1 MNRLGEPLHDRSL
14 VVQLGLGG
22 GNSQVG
28 SDAGTEKPLPGNPGG
43 VPLQRVERGG
53 MEGGDPEGYPAR
65 RPQPEV
71 GANQGGV
78 SAVELYP
85 SGFDG
90 PGCET

>member
-1 MNRLGEPLHDRSL
+1 MES
-14 VVQLGLGG
+14 
-22 GNSQVG
+22 GN
-28 SDAGTEKPLPGNPGG
+28 
-43 VPLQRVERGG
+43 
-53 MEGGDPEGYPAR
+53 PEGYPAR

-78 SAVELYP
+78 TAVELYP